1 MFKKGVSPMMN
12 HNADRLF
19 WVIAPI
25 TMCMLISTITF
36 TVFPRIARS
45 VNGTPLQSTQH
56 IANDNTDLA
65 LKNVKMQTD
74 TLNK

>member
-1 MFKKGVSPMMN
+1 MMN

-19 WVIAPI
+19 WMIAPI

-36 TVFPRIARS
+36 TVFPRIAHS

-56 IANDNTDLA
+56 ITNNNVDLA
-65 LKNVKMQTD
+65 TKTAKITTD
-74 TLNK
+74 NLNK